1 MSGRTFL
8 LRCRRGL
15 AAVEFALLL
24 PMMVT
29 LFFAILEMGN
39 FLTVHRKIVQATQNA
54 ADLLTQEK
62 TLGNANFDDVTEALR
77 VILRPFPDA
86 TLAYRVTS
94 VVYNATSGAAT
105 VGWEKS
111 YGTLGT
117 TPDGPTS
124 TAAGL
129 GLPGESSLVVNLSY
143 VYTPLFTHIVP
154 STISI
159 GETAIAR
166 PRRVRVIPCTASGC

>member
-1 MSGRTFL
+1 MSGTAFV

-24 PMMVT
+24 PMMVA
-29 LFFAILEMGN
+29 LFCVVMEMGN
-39 FLTVHRKIVQATQNA
+39 FLTVQRKVVQATQNA

-62 TLGNANFDDVTEALR
+62 TLGNANFDDVTQALR

-86 TLAYRVTS
+86 SLAYRVTS
-94 VVYNATSGAAT
+94 VVYNATSGAAA
-105 VGWEKS
+105 VGWQKS
-111 YGTLGT
+111 YGTLGSA
-117 TPDGPTS
+117 PVGPTS

-143 VYTPLFTHIVP
+143 VYTPLFPQIAP
-154 STISI
+154 SSITI

-166 PRRVRVIPCTASGC
+166 PRRVRVIPCTSGC